1 MNATSYNLLH
11 DMKLYLS
18 YLLVRK
24 TSTSVL
30 KLLTV
35 GALTAAFGS
44 LFQVFTTLFV
54 KLYFLMSR

>member
-1 MNATSYNLLH
+1 MNALSYSLLH

-35 GALTAAFGS
+35 RALTAAFGS
-44 LFQVFTTLFV
+44 LFQVFTILFV
-54 KLYFLMSR
+54 KLYFLM